1 MFDADSTSYLID
13 KAGEDK
19 VMMGSDM
26 PFPAGDPHPL
36 RPIDEAVKD
45 EAVRRKVLEENARR
59 VFRVRPDCA
68 MPG

>member
-1 MFDADSTSYLID
+1 
-13 KAGEDK
+13 
-19 VMMGSDM
+19 MGSDM